1 MKVIQTISSIDE
13 TTGGPARSITGLVGS
28 LALSDEIEKLYLFT
42 LKSVNPLIQNLENS
56 KVNLQFF
63 ETTFL
68 DYSKTLN
75 VALQKCDVDL
85 FHGHGI
91 WEQPIHQMA
100 SIARKRKLPYIISV
114 RGMLEPWSLTQGKLK
129 KKIALLLFQYK
140 DLQKANC
147 LHATGKM
154 ELESIRALGFKNPI
168 ANIPNGIKIEQYP
181 IKDFSK
187 KSDFKKILFLSRI
200 HPKKG
205 IENLINC
212 WGNLDTA
219 IRENWIIEIVG
230 NGDENYINSLQKII
244 IEKNMEHQITIIGP
258 VFGNEKVNCYQ
269 SADIFVLPTYSE
281 NFGIVIAEALCCGV
295 PVITTKGT
303 PWEELEEVNAG
314 RWIDIGEE
322 PLKKALYEL
331 MMKSYLQRET
341 MGRNGRKLI
350 EERYSIEAVAKK
362 MKQLYEWILFKEN
375 KPDFVYL

>member
-1 MKVIQTISSIDE
+1 MKITHCISSIDE
-13 TTGGPARSITGLVGS
+13 STGGPARSVTHLVE
-28 LALSDEIEKLYLFT
+28 ALGKIKVISEVNLLTI
-42 LKSVNPLIQNLENS
+42 KSESPLIS
-56 KVNLQFF
+56 KFSNTKLHIEFYASGLLQ
-63 ETTFL
+63 
-68 DYSKTLN
+68 YSSGLCSKLRSVQT
-75 VALQKCDVDL
+75 DL

-91 WEQPIHQMA
+91 WQQPVHQMA
-100 SIARKRKLPYIISV
+100 RIARERKLPYVVSV

-129 KKIALLLFQYK
+129 KKIALMLFQYK

-168 ANIPNGIKIEQYP
+168 ADIPNGIKIDQYP
-181 IKDFSK
+181 IKDFAK
-187 KSDFKKILFLSRI
+187 KSDLKKILFLSRI

-205 IENLINC
+205 IENLINS
-212 WGNLDTA
+212 WGDLNA
-219 IRENWIIEIVG
+219 VIRKNWIIEIVG
-230 NGDENYINSLQKII
+230 NGEENYIKSLHSII
-244 IEKNMEHQITIIGP
+244 QAKNLEDQITIIGP

-269 SADIFVLPTYSE
+269 NADIFVLPTYSE

-303 PWEELEEVNAG
+303 PWEELEKMDAG
-314 RWIDIGEE
+314 RWIDMGEE

-331 MMKSYLQRET
+331 MMKSDLQRET
-341 MGRNGRKLI
+341 MGKNGRKLI

-362 MKQLYEWILFKEN
+362 MKQLYEWILFKGE